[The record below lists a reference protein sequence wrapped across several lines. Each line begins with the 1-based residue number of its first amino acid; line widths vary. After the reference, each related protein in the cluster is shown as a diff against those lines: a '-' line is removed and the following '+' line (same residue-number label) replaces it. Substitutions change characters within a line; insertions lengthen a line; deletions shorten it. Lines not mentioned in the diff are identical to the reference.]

1 MLSIG
6 SSELIVILI
15 IALMIVGPKRLPEIL
30 RGAAKI
36 YKSFMDAFNEA
47 KKEIE
52 DDVDDINIKK
62 GLEERWKELLEADD
76 DKEKKKK
83 P

>member
-6 SSELIVILI
+6 SSELIVILVV
-15 IALMIVGPKRLPEIL
+15 ALIIVGPKRLPEIL
-30 RGAAKI
+30 KGAAKV

-62 GLEERWKELLEADD
+62 DIEQKWKEMLEDESD
-76 DKEKKKK
+76 KKK
-83 P
+83 